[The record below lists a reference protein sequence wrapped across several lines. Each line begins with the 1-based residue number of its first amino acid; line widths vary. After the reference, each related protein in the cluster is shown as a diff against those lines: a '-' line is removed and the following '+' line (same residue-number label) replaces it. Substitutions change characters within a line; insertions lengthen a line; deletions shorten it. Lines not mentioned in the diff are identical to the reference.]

1 MFKLNNET
9 KIALLAIAALA
20 LAIWGFKFLKGINI
34 LTPSR
39 VFYVKYQNVDQLRAS
54 SPVFIKGFQ
63 VGTVKD
69 MYVDKTDDQT
79 IIAVLNIDKDIDIP
93 KETVATIVGLSL
105 MGGKAVEL
113 MIPYACNGNCAKS
126 GDYLPGSSK
135 SFLQSIVGDPAQV
148 DLYTDRLQHGLVSVW
163 DSIADPKDPK
173 GAGRSILALEK
184 SLLNIE
190 ILTLQVSKMLE
201 NSSKGIAATVNNAA
215 ELTKVLNANSKD
227 ITNTLA
233 NLSAISQ
240 QLKDAGVDKTTK
252 KATQAIDSITYS
264 LSALRN
270 TLQATTKTIA
280 RVDILAMKMA
290 RGEGTAGKLLT
301 DDNLYYSLMR
311 SSRQIQLLTQDLRL
325 NPKRYNTVKL
335 KLFGKNKTPNYANP
349 LEDPA
354 YQLLIDSLERDYLR
368 KTKL

>member
-34 LTPSR
+34 LTPTR

-126 GDYLPGSSK
+126 GDYLTGDSK
-135 SFLQSIVGDPAQV
+135 SFLQSIVGDPAQI
-148 DLYTDRLQHGLVSVW
+148 DLYTDKLQHGLVSVW

-240 QLKDAGVDKTTK
+240 QLKDAGMDKTTK

-270 TLQATTKTIA
+270 TLQTTTKTIA
-280 RVDILAMKMA
+280 RVDTLAMKMS

-311 SSRQIQLLTQDLRL
+311 SSRLIQLLTQDLRL

>member
-39 VFYVKYQNVDQLRAS
+39 VFYVKYQNVDQLRPS
-54 SPVFIKGFQ
+54 SPVFVKGFQ
-63 VGTVKD
+63 VGMVKD

-79 IIAVLNIDKDIDIP
+79 IIAVLNIDKNIDIP

-113 MIPYACNGNCAKS
+113 VIPYACDGNCAKS
-126 GDYLPGSSK
+126 GDYLQGASK
-135 SFLQSIVGDPAQV
+135 SFLQTVVGEPGQI
-148 DLYTDRLQHGLVSVW
+148 DLYTDRLQAGLVSVW
-163 DSIADPKDPK
+163 DSIADPNDPK
-173 GAGRSILALEK
+173 GAGRSIVALEK

-190 ILTLQVSKMLE
+190 IVTAQLSRLLE
-201 NSSKGIAATVNNAA
+201 TSTKGIAATANNTA
-215 ELTKVLNANSKD
+215 ELTRMLNANSKD

-240 QLKDAGVDKTTK
+240 QLKEAGLDKSSI
-252 KATQAIDSITYS
+252 KASQAIDSITYS
-264 LSALRN
+264 LAALRT
-270 TLQATTKTIA
+270 TLQTTTKTIS
-280 RVDILAMKMA
+280 RVDTLAQKLSN
-290 RGEGTAGKLLT
+290 GEGSAGKMLT
-301 DDNLYYSLMR
+301 DEALYNNLVT
-311 SSRQIQLLTQDLRL
+311 SSRQIQLLMQDLRL

-354 YQLLIDSLERDYLR
+354 YQLLIDSLERDYQR
-368 KTKL
+368 KSKR